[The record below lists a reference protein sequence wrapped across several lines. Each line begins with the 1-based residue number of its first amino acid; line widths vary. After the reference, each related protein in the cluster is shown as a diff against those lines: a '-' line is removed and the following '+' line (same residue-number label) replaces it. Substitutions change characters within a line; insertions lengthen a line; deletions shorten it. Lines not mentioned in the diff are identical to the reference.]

1 MINVEADSG
10 GPNHQTIYATWVDQV
25 VEHVGLGHE
34 SIGVAQSFSYEAD
47 EVDIASLRS
56 ISHSKPYGATHIVL
70 YA

>member
-1 MINVEADSG
+1 MANIEADSG

-25 VEHVGLGHE
+25 VEHIGLGYE
-34 SIGVAQSFSYEAD
+34 FIGVAQPFSYEAD
-47 EVDIASLRS
+47 EVSIASPRS